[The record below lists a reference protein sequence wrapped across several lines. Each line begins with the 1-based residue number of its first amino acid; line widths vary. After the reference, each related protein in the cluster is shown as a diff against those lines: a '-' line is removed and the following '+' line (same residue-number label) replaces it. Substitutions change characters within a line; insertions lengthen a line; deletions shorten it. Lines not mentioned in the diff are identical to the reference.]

1 MVRLEPGVRG
11 EIPQQYRCRLGCIL
25 LKTAATL
32 SLTGH
37 GDDAHGHSHGGVG
50 DIAVR
55 RTVSLLESGLHSSK
69 SASDMTA
76 AGRGEA
82 AGGEGEQAAG
92 GAERVHGR
100 TPDPEGA
107 QGEGAALH
115 GTPLYDHQPQPT
127 RLCNYMYSV

>member
-1 MVRLEPGVRG
+1 
-11 EIPQQYRCRLGCIL
+11 
-25 LKTAATL
+25 
-32 SLTGH
+32 
-37 GDDAHGHSHGGVG
+37 
-50 DIAVR
+50 
-55 RTVSLLESGLHSSK
+55 
-69 SASDMTA
+69 MTA

-115 GTPLYDHQPQPT
+115 GTPLYEPPATADTSVQLHVLGLSCRQPNAPPLSDT
-127 RLCNYMYSV
+127 GKIPPGCVCPFFSLSGIDVA